1 MRRIARIG
9 LLFAICLLFCSAP
22 LAVYAQEEPETRSE
36 EENDIYD
43 SLQDSIRENWE
54 DGFAELEAED
64 EIEIK
69 GPFSERL
76 LRGIA
81 NAFYK
86 HLVSIKAWS
95 LFIGLISLVVGIFMA
110 VTAKLNKKLRK
121 FAISLFVITI
131 PLLLIIFVFG
141 IAKLISMFK

>member
-1 MRRIARIG
+1 MRQIVKSG
-9 LLFAICLLFCSAP
+9 LLLAICLLFFAAP
-22 LAVYAQEEPETRSE
+22 LTVYAQEEQETQS
-36 EENDIYD
+36 ENDIYD
-43 SLQDSIRENWE
+43 SLQKSIRENWD

-69 GPFSERL
+69 GPLSERL

-95 LFIGLISLVVGIFMA
+95 LFIGLISFVVGIFIA

-131 PLLLIIFVFG
+131 PVLLIISVFG
-141 IAKLISMFK
+141 ITKLISIFK